1 MGTDS
6 QFLFQHK
13 DIDRVEFRGFEDERR
28 EEFIQNLEAFY
39 KEQDFRQAACHNASA
54 GPVNPHNKIIFC
66 ARLTLIAVGKI
77 SNTVLAAF
85 LVDCHAFLAVYD
97 VAVGEVWSRESI
109 AALRADIEA
118 EGMRFEVVERFSHN
132 FSSGTA

>member
-39 KEQDFRQAACHNASA
+39 KEQD
-54 GPVNPHNKIIFC
+54 
-66 ARLTLIAVGKI
+66 
-77 SNTVLAAF
+77 
-85 LVDCHAFLAVYD
+85 
-97 VAVGEVWSRESI
+97 
-109 AALRADIEA
+109 
-118 EGMRFEVVERFSHN
+118 
-132 FSSGTA
+132 